1 MTTISETIKK
11 AVANQWQ
18 GTPYAPTVE
27 SMAWHI
33 DNFMKARYK
42 ITSYPGSI
50 QMGSITEQDVE
61 DFKLHK
67 RLNGCTNSTINKY
80 LSCLSVL
87 FDVAGV
93 PKPTIRRLPEAK
105 VEKWFLPEE
114 KIGELMEFLQRRSE
128 TLGGRHGP
136 FKDYIG
142 TLIYTGMRPKEALA
156 LQARHLSFIS
166 GAITIP
172 GTKTS
177 SSEATIPMFD
187 EAEPYL
193 HNSRCRPDKGT
204 LFGLTYEE
212 VAAMWNEVR
221 YHMGWDTI
229 PTATLKALRRTF
241 ADIATKR
248 GMPSAVLQRVL
259 RHSSIRTTEGYL
271 QLTGS
276 GLVEESRKYMNK
288 REDTSYLVERFK
300 QARKEADEEADKF
313 EGFKMEAG
321 RGDLFPIIGRKR
333 EAKELALVVAP
344 TGNTQFEGQQLAA
357 SIRAYTE
364 TGATPEDVAAYTRA
378 LLGIKE

>member
-61 DFKLHK
+61 DFKSHK

-114 KIGELMEFLQRRSE
+114 KIGELMEFLQR
-128 TLGGRHGP
+128 LGEGLGDRHGP

-142 TLIYTGMRPKEALA
+142 TLIYTGMRPKEALS
-156 LQARHLSFIS
+156 LQVRHLNFK
-166 GAITIP
+166 ARTITIP

-187 EAEPYL
+187 EAVPFLIRAETRL
-193 HNSRCRPDKGT
+193 TVKVF
-204 LFGLTYEE
+204 LLTYDE
-212 VAAMWNEVR
+212 AASMWNEVR
-221 YHMGWDTI
+221 YHMGWKDI

-300 QARKEADEEADKF
+300 QARKEADEEASKF
-313 EGFKMEAG
+313 EGLKVEAG
-321 RGDLFPIIGRKR
+321 RTDLFPIIGRKR
-333 EAKELALVVAP
+333 EAIAGL
-344 TGNTQFEGQQLAA
+344 THMGQVREAIK
-357 SIRAYTE
+357 SYTE